1 MKLGHHLVDVGRK
14 SKAPVDVV
22 LVSVETAF
30 FPNLS
35 ELPGKVVVV
44 VGDAESDAQIAFVAD
59 LVALVGDPDLEVA
72 KVLVLVRL
80 ERWFTEDFTQDLPGD
95 LVAFTWLRVQ
105 VGLAFGVPILLLGCL
120 EFPAFVGV
128 ANELSGVELFD
139 RRLHLGDR
147 CGFANFVDQECGE
160 VGLGARKITHELQQA
175 NHLGNPRGPALILGI
190 VLESLADVMN
200 VGAFLGR

>member
-22 LVSVETAF
+22 LVSVETTF

-35 ELPGKVVVV
+35 ELLGKVVVV

-95 LVAFTWLRVQ
+95 LVAFTSASGPGGPCVRCPNSSP
-105 VGLAFGVPILLLGCL
+105 GLFGVSSL
-120 EFPAFVGV
+120 
-128 ANELSGVELFD
+128 
-139 RRLHLGDR
+139 RR
-147 CGFANFVDQECGE
+147 CCE
-160 VGLGARKITHELQQA
+160 
-175 NHLGNPRGPALILGI
+175 
-190 VLESLADVMN
+190 
-200 VGAFLGR
+200 